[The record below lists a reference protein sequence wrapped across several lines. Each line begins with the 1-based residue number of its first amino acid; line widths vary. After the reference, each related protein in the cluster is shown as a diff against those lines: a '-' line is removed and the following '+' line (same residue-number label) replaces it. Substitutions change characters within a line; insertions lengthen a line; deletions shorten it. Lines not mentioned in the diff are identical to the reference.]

1 MAPLTRGVAA
11 IDSGAALNQEAP
23 TDVSQSVLIAAS
35 SATVTLLVIA
45 IVLAGGVFFCL
56 LARRRSGYS
65 STRFT
70 NAWRVPRIASR
81 QTPQPSTGQS
91 LCDALIHSFFRGA
104 SRMKE
109 PNNNNTEVQAS
120 SAIVTVDP
128 SAETNSAGGEVEME
142 SAPTSAVVVVKDDD
156 LKESVRI

>member
-11 IDSGAALNQEAP
+11 IDSGSALNQEAP

-56 LARRRSGYS
+56 LARRRSGS

-104 SRMKE
+104 SRMKD
-109 PNNNNTEVQAS
+109 PNDNSIVAAS

-128 SAETNSAGGEVEME
+128 SAETNGAGGEVEME
-142 SAPTSAVVVVKDDD
+142 SAPTSAVVVKEDD

>member
-56 LARRRSGYS
+56 LARRRSGS

-81 QTPQPSTGQS
+81 QTPQPLMGQS

-128 SAETNSAGGEVEME
+128 SAETNGAGGEVEME
-142 SAPTSAVVVVKDDD
+142 SAPTSAVVVKDDD

>member
-1 MAPLTRGVAA
+1 
-11 IDSGAALNQEAP
+11 
-23 TDVSQSVLIAAS
+23 
-35 SATVTLLVIA
+35 
-45 IVLAGGVFFCL
+45 
-56 LARRRSGYS
+56 
-65 STRFT
+65 
-70 NAWRVPRIASR
+70 
-81 QTPQPSTGQS
+81 
-91 LCDALIHSFFRGA
+91 
-104 SRMKE
+104 MKE